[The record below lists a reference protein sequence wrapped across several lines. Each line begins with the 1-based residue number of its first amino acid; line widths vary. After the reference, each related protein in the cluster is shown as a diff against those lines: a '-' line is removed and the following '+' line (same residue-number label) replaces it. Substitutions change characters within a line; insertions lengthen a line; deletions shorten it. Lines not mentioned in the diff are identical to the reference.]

1 MNGGIPLGPL
11 LLPLPLLVVFASV
24 GAAFWIG
31 ARLGRRA
38 GVDAEAILWQ
48 ALLVGGVV
56 ARLAFVA
63 QFASVY
69 SSSPLSIVDIRDG
82 GWSPLAGFA
91 AAWLYGGLRLWRTP
105 ALRRALVG
113 SLLAATLLF
122 AAGHWLI
129 DGRAGGGMRLP
140 ALVLASVDGE
150 AVRLDDFVGKPT
162 VVNLWATWCPPCV
175 REMPVLRDAQH
186 ANPDVHFVFVDQ
198 GESREQV
205 LRWLDAKG
213 LRLRNVL
220 LDPERN
226 ATSVFEQNGYPV
238 TLFFDAGGR
247 LVSTR
252 VGALS
257 AATLQARLARVME

>member
-38 GVDAEAILWQ
+38 GVDGEAILWQ

-91 AAWLYGGLRLWRTP
+91 AAWLYGC
-105 ALRRALVG
+105 
-113 SLLAATLLF
+113 LLYTS
-122 AAGHWLI
+122 
-129 DGRAGGGMRLP
+129 R
-140 ALVLASVDGE
+140 
-150 AVRLDDFVGKPT
+150 
-162 VVNLWATWCPPCV
+162 CV
-175 REMPVLRDAQH
+175 
-186 ANPDVHFVFVDQ
+186 
-198 GESREQV
+198 
-205 LRWLDAKG
+205 
-213 LRLRNVL
+213 
-220 LDPERN
+220 
-226 ATSVFEQNGYPV
+226 
-238 TLFFDAGGR
+238 
-247 LVSTR
+247 
-252 VGALS
+252 
-257 AATLQARLARVME
+257 